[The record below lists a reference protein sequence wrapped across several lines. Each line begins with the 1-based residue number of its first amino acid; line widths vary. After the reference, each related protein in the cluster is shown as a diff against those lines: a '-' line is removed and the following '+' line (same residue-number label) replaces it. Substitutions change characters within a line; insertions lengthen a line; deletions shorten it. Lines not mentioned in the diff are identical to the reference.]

1 LLRRRGNSRAADG
14 RNGRRRRI
22 RKLRLF
28 GLLSILA
35 LLGLA
40 SFTFGL
46 ITAVA
51 SQIPN
56 CDPGR
61 VPHEV
66 DGHIYANDDHTILA
80 TLRGSESRILVN
92 TEDIA
97 PIMQQAIVAVEDK
110 RFYQHRGVDL
120 RGIAR
125 AVWADISSKSVVQG
139 GSTIT
144 QQFVKNSCVTSKRT
158 ISRKL
163 KEAALAWQLE
173 QRWKKDRILTAYLN
187 TIYFGNGAYGIQRA
201 AQTYFNTTA
210 SRLDLAQAALLAGIP
225 ADPSRY
231 DPVANPRTARARR
244 LEVLNSMLA
253 QHEISQAD
261 LVRADRTPLPRASE
275 VQLPGIQ
282 GPAPYFVNYVKQ
294 ELISRYGT
302 RRVFGGGLNVQTTI
316 DLRLQKLA
324 RRAIESVLT
333 EPDGPSA
340 ALVAIR
346 PRTGEVLAMYG
357 GDNFRQSQFNL
368 AVQGERQPGSSFK
381 PFVLATA
388 LKQGVSPST
397 TFASKPLSIFIGD
410 RYWPVH
416 NYENA
421 YLGSANLVT
430 ATIESDNSIYAQLTR
445 LVGPANVAKTARQLG
460 ITRRLNPYFAIGLGA
475 DAVSPLEMARAFSTF
490 ANEGR
495 RVDGAAFG
503 NRPRAIARV
512 RSENDKMVDDNAPR
526 YRPVLT
532 RNENA
537 LLTSILEDVVRS
549 GTGKRAALSDRSA
562 AGKTGT
568 TENYGDAWF
577 VGYTPQ
583 LATAVWV
590 GYPNGLVPMETEYHG
605 DPVAGGTF
613 PAEIWHAFTQQALA
627 GTDVESFPSYS
638 YPYASSKRVVWRDG
652 RLQLDNGYCRESAL
666 VSYFT
671 GKGPS
676 RTANCKQNEV
686 DIPKVVGWTVSRA
699 KVRLSVQP
707 LTANV
712 VYRPAKPKQRV
723 DLVLDQFPRK
733 GRASS
738 YDTVTLVLAKP
749 LHGVV
754 PKVTGLTLR
763 KARSR
768 LRARGLVVDVERF
781 ADGRSGKVLAQMPP
795 AGVAA
800 APRLRIRL
808 VVGHG

>member
-1 LLRRRGNSRAADG
+1 MLRRRRRRALPAS
-14 RNGRRRRI
+14 NGRRRRI
-22 RKLRLF
+22 RKLRLLALILIL
-28 GLLSILA
+28 GLL
-35 LLGLA
+35 GFA

-51 SQIPN
+51 SQIPT
-56 CDPGR
+56 CDPTR

-80 TLRGSESRILVN
+80 TLRGSESRILVD
-92 TEDIA
+92 TKDIA
-97 PIMQQAIVAVEDK
+97 PIMQQAIVAIEDK
-110 RFYQHRGVDL
+110 RFYEHRGVDL

-125 AVWADISSKSVVQG
+125 AVWADFTSKRVVQG

-144 QQFVKNSCVTSKRT
+144 QQFVKNSCVTTERT

-173 QRWKKDRILTAYLN
+173 QRWKKLRILTAYLN

-201 AQTYFNTTA
+201 AQTYFNSTA
-210 SRLDLAQAALLAGIP
+210 ARLTLPQAALLAGIP
-225 ADPSRY
+225 ADPSRF
-231 DPVANPRTARARR
+231 DPVANPKTARARR
-244 LEVLNSMLA
+244 LEVLKAMLS
-253 QHEISQAD
+253 QGDISARD
-261 LVRADRTPLPRASE
+261 LRRAARAPLPRAE
-275 VQLPGIQ
+275 DVHLPGIQ

-294 ELISRYGT
+294 QLIEKYGT

-324 RRAIESVLT
+324 RRAIESILK
-333 EPDGPSA
+333 EPNGPSA
-340 ALVAIR
+340 ALVAVR
-346 PRTGEVLAMYG
+346 PSTGEVLAMYG

-388 LKQGVSPST
+388 LKEGVSPAT
-397 TFASKPLSIFIGD
+397 TFASKPLMIFMGD

-416 NYENA
+416 NYEND
-421 YLGSANLVT
+421 YIGSADLTT
-430 ATIESDNSIYAQLTR
+430 ATIVSDNSVFAQLTR
-445 LVGPANVAKTARQLG
+445 LVGPKSVARTARKLG
-460 ITRRLNPYFAIGLGA
+460 ITRHLNPYFGIGLGV

-490 ANEGR
+490 ANDGR

-512 RSENDKMVDDNAPR
+512 RNPHGAMIDDN
-526 YRPVLT
+526 RPVDRQILP
-532 RNENA
+532 RDEDA
-537 LLTSILEDVVRS
+537 LLTSILEGVVRS
-549 GTGKRAALSDRSA
+549 GTGKRASLPDRAA

-583 LATAVWV
+583 LATAIWV
-590 GYPNGLVPMETEYHG
+590 GYPNRLKPMLTEYHG

-613 PAEIWHAFTQQALA
+613 PAEIWRVFTQLALA
-627 GTDVESFPSYS
+627 GTTPESFPAYS
-638 YPYASSKRVVWRDG
+638 YQYATSKRVVWRDG
-652 RLQLDNGYCRESAL
+652 RLQLDNGYCRETAL
-666 VSYFT
+666 ISYFS
-671 GKGPS
+671 GHGPS
-676 RTANCKQNEV
+676 HTANCKPNEV
-686 DIPKVVGWTVSRA
+686 EIPRVIGLKVARA
-699 KVRLSVQP
+699 RITLAAQP
-707 LTANV
+707 LTPNI
-712 VYRPAKPKQRV
+712 VYKPAKPKQRI

-754 PKVTGLTLR
+754 PGIVGLPIR
-763 KARSR
+763 EARRR
-768 LRARGLVVDVERF
+768 LRARGLVPAIARF
-781 ADGRSGKVLAQMPP
+781 ADGRAGLVLAQMPP

-800 APRLRIRL
+800 GPRMKIRL